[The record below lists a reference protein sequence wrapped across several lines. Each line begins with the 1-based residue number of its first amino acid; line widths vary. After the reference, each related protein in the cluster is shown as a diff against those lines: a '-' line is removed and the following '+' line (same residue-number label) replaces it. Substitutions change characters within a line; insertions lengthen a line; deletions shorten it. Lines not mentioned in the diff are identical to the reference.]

1 MRIDSAV
8 ITGSFSV
15 NGDTFNDLGSYSTT
29 GSNTFVGNQSIV
41 GAVSAS
47 ALTGSINY
55 TNLTDVPTLV
65 SGSEQI
71 VSILS
76 PLNSYTQSNDTT
88 NTTQNS
94 RLNSLENKTGSLAT
108 TGSNTFYGTQVFSG
122 SLFVQDNLVV
132 QGSSSLQNIT
142 ASAVSIGT
150 NTVVLNTANPSVR
163 FGGLSVVD
171 SGSAAGKSGS
181 LYFDSKDDEWIFV
194 HQGNTAVTSSIMIT
208 GPETYDNIG
217 NETRLT
223 TNVIPKVQSG
233 FHIVDSCIIDNGTTT
248 CIKNNLI
255 GTGTACF
262 GGRICSPSLTTTS
275 LRVSDETT
283 FGLTLC
289 KGSGGYP
296 IIQSDL
302 GQAIGFYNGEGG
314 GTYNERL
321 KIWQNGIITIGCQVC
336 TPNIISTDS
345 TITTLR
351 IACSIIPYSN
361 YRTSDCGYGGID
373 FFNSGKGYACAAKI
387 YSFKT
392 PSEYFGMTVDYG
404 AGSSGQLA
412 LVACGPSGNSN
423 IGFFAG
429 SNCTEKMYINCS
441 GNVGI
446 GTTSPIDKLEV
457 NGAIHVTGT
466 AQTSKASEVYLDYY
480 NGGARIGV
488 LGPNSSTN
496 PTFRLDS
503 YRSDGSCYIQL
514 IGVNA
519 TGNISFGGS
528 GGFLPN
534 NGTTAQRPSAC
545 TGMMRYNTSY
555 NLMEFY
561 NGSTWVQM
569 GSGDLATGFC
579 FNNLSM
585 CHDVYRAAGTLGLQG
600 QGSACIT
607 IYGPATPSM
616 PTSNTGFQFATHGG
630 HCGITDF
637 PGYWGVNLGA
647 ARAVNQLKVWIHAN
661 SWGYFELQGSNNS
674 GNASGFATNGTWT
687 SLSFLCS
694 NSNNCQNMGG
704 NSSGCTDGT
713 IFTFWY
719 TNDVPF
725 QAYRIKVLDS
735 SRPNTAL
742 GTYYGGS
749 AGYIWQLNRV

>member
-1 MRIDSAV
+1 MGKTRNTGKLATQIQFDNNNNLIIGSSVSSSLELSGSIEAV
-8 ITGSFSV
+8 SITGSF
-15 NGDTFNDLGSYSTT
+15 T
-29 GSNTFVGNQSIV
+29 GSVYGIGDVVSFSSSI
-41 GAVSAS
+41 SS
-47 ALTGSINY
+47 E
-55 TNLTDVPTLV
+55 LV
-65 SGSEQI
+65 SIHG
-71 VSILS
+71 V
-76 PLNSYTQSNDTT
+76 TASNI
-88 NTTQNS
+88 S

-108 TGSNTFYGTQVFSG
+108 TGSNTFYGQQVFSG
-122 SLFVQDNLVV
+122 SLYVQNDLIV

-150 NTVVLNTANPSVR
+150 NIVNLNTANPAVRYAGISVQ
-163 FGGLSVVD
+163 D
-171 SGSAAGKSGS
+171 SGSANGVTGSILWDSTCNRWIYSNPSGVGYSGGMLLSGPRTQTLGTETALTCMFIAKSGGGDH
-181 LYFDSKDDEWIFV
+181 LY
-194 HQGNTAVTSSIMIT
+194 
-208 GPETYDNIG
+208 
-217 NETRLT
+217 
-223 TNVIPKVQSG
+223 
-233 FHIVDSCIIDNGTTT
+233 DSCISELSGSTCVFGSLTT
-248 CIKNNLI
+248 
-255 GTGTACF
+255 TGTACF
-262 GGRICSPSLTTTS
+262 GGRICSPSLTATS

-289 KGSGGYP
+289 KSSGGYP
-296 IIQSDL
+296 ILQSDL

-321 KIWQNGIITIGCQVC
+321 KIWQTGIITIGCQVC

-373 FFNSGKGYACAAKI
+373 FFNSSKGYACAAKI
-387 YSFKT
+387 YSFKSL
-392 PSEYFGMTVDYG
+392 SEYFGMTVDYG

-441 GNVGI
+441 GYVGI
-446 GTTSPIDKLEV
+446 GTTTPIDKLEV
-457 NGAIHVTGT
+457 TGGIHTSGT
-466 AQTSKASEVYLDYY
+466 AAASKSCTGYLDYY
-480 NGGARIGV
+480 VGQVRLGIT
-488 LGPNSSTN
+488 GPNTTTPAVFRIDQYSSDASISRTPFYIN
-496 PTFRLDS
+496 P
-503 YRSDGSCYIQL
+503 
-514 IGVNA
+514 
-519 TGNISFGGS
+519 S
-528 GGFLPN
+528 GIACFSTTTAMIPPI
-534 NGTTAQRPSAC
+534 GTTGQRPSAT
-545 TGMMRYNTSY
+545 TGMMRYNSTF

-585 CHDVYRAAGTLGLQG
+585 CHDVYRASGTLGLQG
-600 QGSACIT
+600 QGSGCIT
-607 IYGPATPSM
+607 LYGAAAPSM
-616 PTSNTGFQFATHGG
+616 PTSNTGNQFATHGG
-630 HCGITDF
+630 HCGISDF

-647 ARAVNQLKVWIHAN
+647 AKAVNQLKVWIHAN